1 MPHFVYCDVDVGFPD
16 QIEELFAAAALVG
29 WPPQLPQ
36 MCFAGVYL
44 RSGSDLMKIQL
55 NLPLRM
61 RQVNLLE
68 NFGGILCENLQLQK
82 PAVAAAAA
90 AAAAVV
96 AARLADAA
104 DHEGLLQVSWRSL
117 FHGSFAGNLVKA
129 PAMMAV
135 NPGEEMT

>member
-1 MPHFVYCDVDVGFPD
+1 VVVEMSFPCSFPDSSSSLAKHGVPHFVCCDVGVGFPD

-44 RSGSDLMKIQL
+44 RAGSDLMKTQL

-61 RQVNLLE
+61 RQVNFEEKKVNLLE

-90 AAAAVV
+90 VV
-96 AARLADAA
+96 VARLAGAA
-104 DHEGLLQVSWRSL
+104 DHEGLLQVS
-117 FHGSFAGNLVKA
+117 
-129 PAMMAV
+129 
-135 NPGEEMT
+135 

>member
-1 MPHFVYCDVDVGFPD
+1 MPHFVYCDVGVGFPD

-44 RSGSDLMKIQL
+44 RAGSDLMKIQL

-61 RQVNLLE
+61 RHVNFEEKKVNLLE
-68 NFGGILCENLQLQK
+68 SFGGILCENLQLQK

-90 AAAAVV
+90 AAAVV
-96 AARLADAA
+96 ARLAGAA
-104 DHEGLLQVSWRSL
+104 DREGLLQVS
-117 FHGSFAGNLVKA
+117 
-129 PAMMAV
+129 
-135 NPGEEMT
+135 

>member
-1 MPHFVYCDVDVGFPD
+1 VVVEMSFPCSFPDSSSSLAKHGVPHFVYCDVGVGFPD

-44 RSGSDLMKIQL
+44 RAGSDLMKIQL

-61 RQVNLLE
+61 RHVNFEEKKVNLLE
-68 NFGGILCENLQLQK
+68 SFGGILCENLQLQK

-90 AAAAVV
+90 AAAVV
-96 AARLADAA
+96 ARLAGAA
-104 DHEGLLQVSWRSL
+104 DREGLLQVS
-117 FHGSFAGNLVKA
+117 
-129 PAMMAV
+129 
-135 NPGEEMT
+135 